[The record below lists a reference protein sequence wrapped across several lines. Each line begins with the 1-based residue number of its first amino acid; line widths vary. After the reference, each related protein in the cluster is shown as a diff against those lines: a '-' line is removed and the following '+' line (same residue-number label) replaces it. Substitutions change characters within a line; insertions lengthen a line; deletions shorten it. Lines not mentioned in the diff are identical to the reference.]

1 MTQLKIFLISL
12 AVFFV
17 PFLIPGFRSINSLV
31 IQSEDTVPSIFTT
44 ISIIKDRT
52 LYLDKYYVMMRD
64 RYPHPDDKDFQKD
77 LTPFYLRKVDGHYIT
92 AFPIITSVISIP
104 IFVVPL
110 IFNMPITWD
119 NLALLNHL
127 SGAIIMALA
136 GLFMFKTLR
145 EGFNLD
151 ERRAAILTAVYLFA
165 TVNFAMLSQAMWQ
178 HGTLQL
184 LSILGIYFFLK
195 HQKNQSVYTNML
207 LSGLFFGFAFLS
219 RPTAGLPIL
228 LIEFYLVFTNFH
240 KTGNLFKSAVS
251 FTSGLVIAASFFLWY
266 NSVYYYDIQNQGYS
280 DQLFR
285 SWLSPFPISF
295 LGVWLSPS
303 KGILIFSPVL
313 LFSLYGLYL
322 AVKYKVEQVNLYKV
336 FSLIILLHTLVISLW
351 KHWYGGW
358 SFGYRMSS
366 DVLPYFIFLM
376 TPYIN
381 SVYFVKTKKLFFV
394 LFGLSV
400 LVEIYGLLFF
410 DGIWHAAYDL
420 GYENTS
426 WLWSIKDS
434 QFLFDIRRVL
444 VKLGLMASACPKC
457 L

>member
-1 MTQLKIFLISL
+1 MSQLKIFLISL

-17 PFLIPGFRSINSLV
+17 PFLIPGFRNINSLI

-44 ISIIKDRT
+44 VSIIKDHT

-77 LTPFYLRKVDGHYIT
+77 QTPFYLRKVGGHYIT
-92 AFPIITSVISIP
+92 AFPIITSVLSVP
-104 IFVVPL
+104 VFAPPL
-110 IFNMPITWD
+110 IFGMPITWD

-127 SGAIIMALA
+127 SGALVMALA
-136 GLFMFKTLR
+136 GLFLFKTLR
-145 EGFNLD
+145 EGFNL
-151 ERRAAILTAVYLFA
+151 EEEKSSILTAVYLFA
-165 TVNFAMLSQAMWQ
+165 TVNFAMISQAMWQ
-178 HGTLQL
+178 HGALQL
-184 LSILGIYFFLK
+184 LSILGIYFFLRQ
-195 HQKNQSVYTNML
+195 QKSSQSYINML

-228 LIEFYLVFTNFH
+228 LIELYLVFTNLH

-266 NSVYYYDIQNQGYS
+266 NSVYFYDIQNQGYS

-313 LFSLYGLYL
+313 IFSIYGLYL
-322 AVKYKVEQVNLYKV
+322 AVKGKIEKAGLYKV
-336 FSLIILLHTLVISLW
+336 FAVIILLHTLVISLW

-366 DVLPYFIFLM
+366 DVLPYFIFLLI
-376 TPYIN
+376 PYIN
-381 SVYFVKTKKLFFV
+381 SAAFEKTKKLFFI
-394 LFGLSV
+394 LFGISV
-400 LVEIYGLLFF
+400 LIEIYGLLFF

-444 VKLGLMASACPKC
+444 VKLGLLVSACPKC

>member
-110 IFNMPITWD
+110 IFNMPITWG

-127 SGAIIMALA
+127 SGAIIMVLA

-322 AVKYKVEQVNLYKV
+322 AVKHKVEQVNLYKV

-376 TPYIN
+376 IPYIN
-381 SVYFVKTKKLFFV
+381 SVYFEKTKKLFFV